1 MINQLDMFYTIFQT
15 TENNL
20 KTKILSLEE
29 ETVSFNFSFTMWSFV
44 GARWSRLSPDLCKNR
59 QLNTRPAQP
68 SHKDPNRRWLK
79 KPKGRQK
86 ESQPLLSILTLP
98 RLCLLYM
105 HHYLYRHM
113 HSQSPCLILSSTRDR
128 IPSNHQWMKLEL
140 HYALSVEQTPT
151 TKYTCTKKPII
162 ISLTVTGAGQLLS
175 VDHFNNN

>member
-1 MINQLDMFYTIFQT
+1 MFYTIFQT

-20 KTKILSLEE
+20 KTKILSLKE

-44 GARWSRLSPDLCKNR
+44 GERWNSLSSDLCKNH
-59 QLNTRPAQP
+59 QLNIRPAQP
-68 SHKDPNRRWLK
+68 SQKAPNRRWLK

-86 ESQPLLSILTLP
+86 ESQLFSVSWHCPGSASYIMP
-98 RLCLLYM
+98 
-105 HHYLYRHM
+105 HSLYRHM
-113 HSQSPCLILSSTRDR
+113 HSQNPCLILSATKDR

-140 HYALSVEQTPT
+140 HYTLSVEQTPT
-151 TKYTCTKKPII
+151 TKYTCTKKPTI